1 MSLSYILLIYVAG
14 VAVKESSADMVST
27 PTIVF
32 SPGYINVAT
41 PVTVRCE
48 SPEGTKCKF
57 YRDHDPNPIRE
68 LDYKQ
73 GACQFKLLWN
83 EFKKWNK
90 TEVDLSCVILQNRED
105 KTIKTSKP
113 SDARRLNV
121 GDPIRKPRVH
131 VEKIGNYLNLRCE
144 AKAGTSCYFYLNN
157 GDSHFNKQPYKDN
170 VCVGRVAE
178 EELQRKRSS
187 AGEIFITCA
196 VELVV
201 EGEDTVTSQ
210 HSEPLGITIDVVNP
224 PGATSSPSAF
234 SLIKPVQEETSTN
247 VTAQGRVY
255 SGPVFLV
262 IISLGAGSLF
272 LVLLAGSVLCVLQR
286 KCGFQCRPVNT
297 GSPPEQQDQTPPC
310 VYSVITKPSR
320 DEEEDSSLQYA
331 TVTSTSDRA
340 SLQYATV
347 TSTGNQVGPGRTKI
361 KFEIAGEYALLA
373 ES

>member
-14 VAVKESSADMVST
+14 VAVNGSCADSVPT

-32 SPGYINVAT
+32 SSGYINVAT

-48 SPEGTKCKF
+48 SPEGTECNF
-57 YRDHDPNPIRE
+57 YRDHDPNPIRTV
-68 LDYKQ
+68 DYKQ

-90 TEVDLSCVILQNRED
+90 TEVDLSCVILQKRED
-105 KTIKTSKP
+105 KSIKTSKP
-113 SDARRLNV
+113 SDARRLIV
-121 GDPIRKPRVH
+121 SADPIRKPSVH

-157 GDSHFNKQPYKDN
+157 GDSNFKKLPLIDN

-178 EELQRKRSS
+178 EEMQRKRSS
-187 AGEIFITCA
+187 AEEIFITCS
-196 VELVV
+196 VELLV

-210 HSEPLGITIDVVNP
+210 RSESLGITIDVVNP
-224 PGATSSPSAF
+224 PGATSSPSEF
-234 SLIKPVQEETSTN
+234 SLIKPVQEETSSN
-247 VTAQGRVY
+247 VTAQGR
-255 SGPVFLV
+255 GFLV

-286 KCGFQCRPVNT
+286 KCGVQGRPVNT

-310 VYSVITKPSR
+310 VYSVITKLSR

-331 TVTSTSDRA
+331 TVTYTSDRA

-347 TSTGNQVGPGRTKI
+347 TSTGNQVGPGRSKI
-361 KFEIAGEYALLA
+361 KFEIAVEEETFTG
-373 ES
+373 

>member
-14 VAVKESSADMVST
+14 VAVKESCADSVPT

-32 SPGYINVAT
+32 SPDYINVAT

-48 SPEGTKCKF
+48 SPEGTECNF
-57 YRDHDPNPIRE
+57 YRDHDPNPIRTV
-68 LDYKQ
+68 DYKQ

-121 GDPIRKPRVH
+121 GDPIGMPSVH

-144 AKAGTSCYFYLNN
+144 CKAGTSCYFYLNN
-157 GDSHFNKQPYKDN
+157 GDSHFKKLPYKDN

-196 VELVV
+196 VELLV

-210 HSEPLGITIDVVNP
+210 RSE
-224 PGATSSPSAF
+224 SS
-234 SLIKPVQEETSTN
+234 
-247 VTAQGRVY
+247 
-255 SGPVFLV
+255 
-262 IISLGAGSLF
+262 
-272 LVLLAGSVLCVLQR
+272 
-286 KCGFQCRPVNT
+286 
-297 GSPPEQQDQTPPC
+297 
-310 VYSVITKPSR
+310 
-320 DEEEDSSLQYA
+320 EEDSSLQYA
-331 TVTSTSDRA
+331 TVTSTSDQA

-361 KFEIAGEYALLA
+361 KFEKAGEYALLA

>member
-1 MSLSYILLIYVAG
+1 MAVDRTNGIVFTLFEDVAS
-14 VAVKESSADMVST
+14 VAVKGSCADSVPT

-32 SPGYINVAT
+32 SPEYINVAT

-48 SPEGTKCKF
+48 LPEGTECNF
-57 YRDHDPNPIRE
+57 YRDQDPKPIRKV
-68 LDYKQ
+68 DYKQ

-90 TEVDLSCVILQNRED
+90 TEVDLSCVILQNRQGE
-105 KTIKTSKP
+105 TIKTSKP

-121 GDPIRKPRVH
+121 GDPIGKPRVN
-131 VEKIGNYLNLRCE
+131 VEKIVNYLNLRCE

-157 GDSHFNKQPYKDN
+157 GDSHFKKQPYKDN

-210 HSEPLGITIDVVNP
+210 HSEPLGITID
-224 PGATSSPSAF
+224 GATSSPSA
-234 SLIKPVQEETSTN
+234 SGLNTTDQEKTGSN
-247 VTAQGRVY
+247 VTARGRV
-255 SGPVFLV
+255 FL
-262 IISLGAGSLF
+262 IIIILGAGSLF

-286 KCGFQCRPVNT
+286 KCGVQGRPVNT

-320 DEEEDSSLQYA
+320 DEVSWFEPVVSWFEPVWMGNVQRRSSRG
-331 TVTSTSDRA
+331 SR
-340 SLQYATV
+340 
-347 TSTGNQVGPGRTKI
+347 
-361 KFEIAGEYALLA
+361 
-373 ES
+373 

>member
-14 VAVKESSADMVST
+14 VAVKESCADSVPT

-32 SPGYINVAT
+32 SSGYINVAT

-48 SPEGTKCKF
+48 SPEGTECNF
-57 YRDHDPNPIRE
+57 YRDHDPNPIRTV
-68 LDYKQ
+68 DYKQ

-121 GDPIRKPRVH
+121 GDPIEMPSVH

-157 GDSHFNKQPYKDN
+157 GYSHFNKQPYKDN

-210 HSEPLGITIDVVNP
+210 HSEPLGITID
-224 PGATSSPSAF
+224 GATSSPSAF
-234 SLIKPVQEETSTN
+234 SLIITGQEETSSN
-247 VTAQGRVY
+247 VTSQERESVSEIPFYQYTSLRAVVY
-255 SGPVFLV
+255 V
-262 IISLGAGSLF
+262 II
-272 LVLLAGSVLCVLQR
+272 LLMEFVLC
-286 KCGFQCRPVNT
+286 
-297 GSPPEQQDQTPPC
+297 
-310 VYSVITKPSR
+310 
-320 DEEEDSSLQYA
+320 
-331 TVTSTSDRA
+331 
-340 SLQYATV
+340 
-347 TSTGNQVGPGRTKI
+347 
-361 KFEIAGEYALLA
+361 LLWYRRGTCLLILIHNM
-373 ES
+373 

>member
-14 VAVKESSADMVST
+14 VAVNGSCADSVPT

-32 SPGYINVAT
+32 SSGYINVAT

-48 SPEGTKCKF
+48 SPEGTECNF
-57 YRDHDPNPIRE
+57 YRDHDPKPIRK

-90 TEVDLSCVILQNRED
+90 TEVDLSCVILQKRED
-105 KTIKTSKP
+105 KSIKTSKP
-113 SDARRLNV
+113 SDARRLIV
-121 GDPIRKPRVH
+121 
-131 VEKIGNYLNLRCE
+131 
-144 AKAGTSCYFYLNN
+144 S
-157 GDSHFNKQPYKDN
+157 
-170 VCVGRVAE
+170 E
-178 EELQRKRSS
+178 EEMQRKRSS
-187 AGEIFITCA
+187 AEEIFITCS
-196 VELVV
+196 VELLV

-210 HSEPLGITIDVVNP
+210 RSESLGITIDVVNP
-224 PGATSSPSAF
+224 PGATSSPSEF
-234 SLIKPVQEETSTN
+234 SLIKPVQEETSSN
-247 VTAQGRVY
+247 VTAQGR
-255 SGPVFLV
+255 GFLV

-286 KCGFQCRPVNT
+286 KCGVQGRPVNT

-310 VYSVITKPSR
+310 VYSVITKLSR

-331 TVTSTSDRA
+331 TVTYTSDRA

-347 TSTGNQVGPGRTKI
+347 TSTGNQVGPGRSKI

>member
-1 MSLSYILLIYVAG
+1 MYFSFILLIYAAG
-14 VAVKESSADMVST
+14 VAVKESCADLVPT
-27 PTIVF
+27 PTIVL

-48 SPEGTKCKF
+48 SPKGTECKF
-57 YRDHDPNPIRE
+57 YKDHDPNPIRK

-73 GACQFKLLWN
+73 GACQFKLFWN
-83 EFKKWNK
+83 EFKRWNK
-90 TEVDLSCVILQNRED
+90 TEVDLSCVILQNREGE
-105 KTIKTSKP
+105 TIKTSKH
-113 SDARRLNV
+113 SDARRLHV
-121 GDPIRKPRVH
+121 GDPIGKPSVH
-131 VEKIGNYLNLRCE
+131 VLKIGKYLNLRCK

-157 GDSHFNKQPYKDN
+157 GDSHFKKLPYKDN
-170 VCVGRVAE
+170 VCLGRVAE

-210 HSEPLGITIDVVNP
+210 HSEPLGITIDVIHP
-224 PGATSSPSAF
+224 PGATSSPSTF
-234 SLIKPVQEETSTN
+234 SLIIPVQEKTSNNT
-247 VTAQGRVY
+247 TAQGKGTRFHV
-255 SGPVFLV
+255 V
-262 IISLGAGSLF
+262 ISLGTCSLF
-272 LVLLAGSVLCVLQR
+272 LVLLAGCVLCVLQR
-286 KCGFQCRPVNT
+286 KCGVQGRPVNT

-320 DEEEDSSLQYA
+320 DEEEDTSLQYA
-331 TVTSTSDRA
+331 TVTYTGDRA
-340 SLQYATV
+340 SRQYATV
-347 TSTGNQVGPGRTKI
+347 TSTGNQVEPGRTKI

>member
-14 VAVKESSADMVST
+14 VAVKESCADSVPT

-32 SPGYINVAT
+32 SSGYINVAT

-48 SPEGTKCKF
+48 SPKGTECNF
-57 YRDHDPNPIRE
+57 YRDHDPNPIRKV
-68 LDYKQ
+68 DYKQ
-73 GACQFKLLWN
+73 GACQFNLLWN

-105 KTIKTSKP
+105 NTIKTSKP

-121 GDPIRKPRVH
+121 GDPIGKPSVH
-131 VEKIGNYLNLRCE
+131 VEKIRNYLNLRCE

-157 GDSHFNKQPYKDN
+157 GDSNFKKLPFIDN

-210 HSEPLGITIDVVNP
+210 HSEPLGITID
-224 PGATSSPSAF
+224 GATSSPSAF
-234 SLIKPVQEETSTN
+234 SLIITGQEETSSN
-247 VTAQGRVY
+247 VTSQERESASEIPFYQYTSLRAVVY
-255 SGPVFLV
+255 V
-262 IISLGAGSLF
+262 II
-272 LVLLAGSVLCVLQR
+272 LLMEFVLC
-286 KCGFQCRPVNT
+286 
-297 GSPPEQQDQTPPC
+297 
-310 VYSVITKPSR
+310 
-320 DEEEDSSLQYA
+320 
-331 TVTSTSDRA
+331 
-340 SLQYATV
+340 
-347 TSTGNQVGPGRTKI
+347 
-361 KFEIAGEYALLA
+361 LLWYRRGTCLLILIHNM
-373 ES
+373 

>member
-14 VAVKESSADMVST
+14 VAVKESCADSDPT

-32 SPGYINVAT
+32 SSGYINVAT

-48 SPEGTKCKF
+48 SPEGTECIF
-57 YRDHDPNPIRE
+57 HRDHQPNPIRTVN
-68 LDYKQ
+68 YKQ
-73 GACQFKLLWN
+73 GACQFNLLWN

-113 SDARRLNV
+113 SDARRLIV
-121 GDPIRKPRVH
+121 S
-131 VEKIGNYLNLRCE
+131 E
-144 AKAGTSCYFYLNN
+144 
-157 GDSHFNKQPYKDN
+157 N

-178 EELQRKRSS
+178 EELQRKSSS
-187 AGEIFITCA
+187 AEEIFIICA

-234 SLIKPVQEETSTN
+234 SIIKPVQEETSSN
-247 VTAQGRVY
+247 VTTQGRVS
-255 SGPVFLV
+255 SGPVFL

-272 LVLLAGSVLCVLQR
+272 LVLLAGSVLCVLQSN
-286 KCGFQCRPVNT
+286 CGVQCRPVNT

-310 VYSVITKPSR
+310 VYSVITKQSR

-331 TVTSTSDRA
+331 TVTSTSDQA

-347 TSTGNQVGPGRTKI
+347 TSTGNQVGPGSTKI

>member
-14 VAVKESSADMVST
+14 VAVKESCADSVPT

-32 SPGYINVAT
+32 SSGYINVAT

-48 SPEGTKCKF
+48 SPEGTECNF
-57 YRDHDPNPIRE
+57 YRDHDPNPIRTV
-68 LDYKQ
+68 DYKQ

-121 GDPIRKPRVH
+121 GDPIEMPSVH

-157 GDSHFNKQPYKDN
+157 GYSHFNKQPYKDN

-234 SLIKPVQEETSTN
+234 SLIITGQEETSSN
-247 VTAQGRVY
+247 VTSQERESVSEIPFYQYTSLRAVVY
-255 SGPVFLV
+255 V
-262 IISLGAGSLF
+262 II
-272 LVLLAGSVLCVLQR
+272 LLMEFVLC
-286 KCGFQCRPVNT
+286 
-297 GSPPEQQDQTPPC
+297 
-310 VYSVITKPSR
+310 
-320 DEEEDSSLQYA
+320 
-331 TVTSTSDRA
+331 
-340 SLQYATV
+340 
-347 TSTGNQVGPGRTKI
+347 
-361 KFEIAGEYALLA
+361 LLWYRRGTCLLILIHNM
-373 ES
+373 

>member
-14 VAVKESSADMVST
+14 VAVNGSCADSVPT

-32 SPGYINVAT
+32 SSGYINVAT

-48 SPEGTKCKF
+48 SPEGTECNF
-57 YRDHDPNPIRE
+57 YRDHDPKPIRK

-90 TEVDLSCVILQNRED
+90 TEVDLSCVILQKRED
-105 KTIKTSKP
+105 KSIKTSKP
-113 SDARRLNV
+113 SDARRLIV
-121 GDPIRKPRVH
+121 
-131 VEKIGNYLNLRCE
+131 
-144 AKAGTSCYFYLNN
+144 S
-157 GDSHFNKQPYKDN
+157 
-170 VCVGRVAE
+170 E
-178 EELQRKRSS
+178 EEMQRKRSS
-187 AGEIFITCA
+187 AEEIFITCS
-196 VELVV
+196 VELLV

-210 HSEPLGITIDVVNP
+210 RSESLGITID
-224 PGATSSPSAF
+224 GATSSPSEF
-234 SLIKPVQEETSTN
+234 SLIKPVQEETSSN
-247 VTAQGRVY
+247 VTAQGR
-255 SGPVFLV
+255 GFLV

-286 KCGFQCRPVNT
+286 KCGVQGRPVNT

-310 VYSVITKPSR
+310 VYSVITKLSR

-331 TVTSTSDRA
+331 TVTYTSDRA

-347 TSTGNQVGPGRTKI
+347 TSTGNQVGPGRSKI

>member
-14 VAVKESSADMVST
+14 VAVKESCADSVPT

-32 SPGYINVAT
+32 SSGYINVAT

-48 SPEGTKCKF
+48 SPKGTECIF
-57 YRDHDPNPIRE
+57 YRDHDPNHIRIV
-68 LDYKQ
+68 DYKQ

-121 GDPIRKPRVH
+121 GDPIGKPSVH

-157 GDSHFNKQPYKDN
+157 GDSHFKKLPYKDN

-210 HSEPLGITIDVVNP
+210 HSEPLGITID
-224 PGATSSPSAF
+224 GATSSPSAF
-234 SLIKPVQEETSTN
+234 SLIITVQEETSTN
-247 VTAQGRVY
+247 VTAQGRVSLHSVS

-262 IISLGAGSLF
+262 IISLGAVSF
-272 LVLLAGSVLCVLQR
+272 ILVLLAGSVLCVLQR
-286 KCGFQCRPVNT
+286 KCGVQGRHVNT

-320 DEEEDSSLQYA
+320 DEEEDSSLQYT
-331 TVTSTSDRA
+331 TVTYTSDQA

-347 TSTGNQVGPGRTKI
+347 TSTGNQVGPGRSKI